1 MKTTV
6 SFSTIVGRVEVEAD
20 MDFSVSDE
28 FLNGEPEAWREGV
41 LARVAIPKA
50 DKKSWREDC
59 QNYDIWFKL
68 AVVHDFDLIR
78 KQNEEYLTKE
88 DNGRH
93 HVDLKSIEIREI
105 WIDGKF
111 FRISYVFT
119 DCYGTKR
126 LFAGSQYTI
135 VNGYKEEKDAFHVG
149 MPVEL
154 QVYF

>member
-93 HVDLKSIEIREI
+93 HVDLKSIEIRE
-105 WIDGKF
+105 
-111 FRISYVFT
+111 V
-119 DCYGTKR
+119 
-126 LFAGSQYTI
+126 
-135 VNGYKEEKDAFHVG
+135 
-149 MPVEL
+149 
-154 QVYF
+154 